1 MSNSELYKANL
12 NLIIIFK
19 FNKQY
24 FQCAQ
29 HFYSQISLLS
39 LHFKTVRIKKKNAA
53 KIFMISGIE
62 ENEMTL
68 HSIQP
73 LYWAPLVT

>member
-1 MSNSELYKANL
+1 MSNSELYNANL

-39 LHFKTVRIKKKNAA
+39 LHFKTVRIKKK
-53 KIFMISGIE
+53 
-62 ENEMTL
+62 TL
-68 HSIQP
+68 LKYS
-73 LYWAPLVT
+73 

>member
-29 HFYSQISLLS
+29 HFYSHISLLS
-39 LHFKTVRIKKKNAA
+39 LHLKTVHIKKKPA

-62 ENEMTL
+62 ENETTL